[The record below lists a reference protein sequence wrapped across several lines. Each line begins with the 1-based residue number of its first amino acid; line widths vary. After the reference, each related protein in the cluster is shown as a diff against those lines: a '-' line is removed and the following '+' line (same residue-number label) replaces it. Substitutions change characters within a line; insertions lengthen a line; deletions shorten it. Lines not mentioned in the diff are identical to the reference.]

1 MSEAGSRG
9 RGERA
14 GSSTLAET
22 LRGWF
27 RQLTGGEAAGGDRAG
42 LEELLE
48 EHAPDDAELEPE
60 QRQMLI
66 NILAF
71 GEKRADDLMVPRA
84 DIVALPIE
92 AGLDEVVQRFREGRH
107 SRLPVYRGTLDDLS
121 GFVHIKDVIDHW
133 HSDRPFQLASLV
145 RQLLVVPASMPAI
158 DLLDRMR
165 QSRIHMA
172 IVVDEYGGTDGL
184 VTIED
189 VVEEIVGDIEDEY
202 DEAEPSD
209 IQELPDG
216 SLEVSGR
223 TDLNE
228 LESRL
233 GVSLVDEGQEDIDTV
248 AGLLV
253 DEFERVPRRGEILKH
268 ASGVEFEVLDA
279 DGRRVKRLRVTRRPA
294 HEA

>member
-1 MSEAGSRG
+1 
-9 RGERA
+9 
-14 GSSTLAET
+14 LAET

-145 RQLLVVPASMPAI
+145 RQLLVVPPSMPAI

>member
-9 RGERA
+9 RGERPA
-14 GSSTLAET
+14 NSTLAET

-27 RQLTGGEAAGGDRAG
+27 RQLTGGEGERNDRES

-48 EHAPDDAELEPE
+48 EHAAADAELEPG
-60 QRQMLI
+60 QREMLL

-84 DIVALPIE
+84 DIVALPVE
-92 AGLDEVVQRFREGRH
+92 AELDEVVQRFREGRH
-107 SRLPVYRGTLDDLS
+107 SRLPVYRGTLDDIS

-133 HSDRPFQLASLV
+133 QGERPFQLASVV
-145 RQLLVVPASMPAI
+145 RQLLVVPPSMPAI

-189 VVEEIVGDIEDEY
+189 VVEEIVGDIEDEH

-216 SLEVSGR
+216 NLEVSGR
-223 TDLNE
+223 TELNE
-228 LESRL
+228 LEERL
-233 GVSLVDEGQEDIDTV
+233 GVSLVDEDQEDIDTV

-268 ASGVEFEVLDA
+268 ASGIDFEVLDA
-279 DGRRVKRLRVTRRPA
+279 DARRVKRLRVTRRPA
-294 HEA
+294 PEA